1 MPQTELF
8 RLLQQSHSNLG
19 EIDVLGSIGLLREF
33 RVVKGSEGKQRDE
46 AGVLKAVIVLNKLS
60 GLFESDGEVSLRKLG
75 VSLHHK
81 QIDSKQ
87 FAVLMRAV
95 LLVLFALL
103 DAADEVRLEIEEAGL
118 VVEQLQ
124 GLGGAEVFGLEVED
138 FFLFGEGG
146 LGEVVPALE
155 VKRELAVGLDYL

>member
-1 MPQTELF
+1 
-8 RLLQQSHSNLG
+8 
-19 EIDVLGSIGLLREF
+19 
-33 RVVKGSEGKQRDE
+33 
-46 AGVLKAVIVLNKLS
+46 
-60 GLFESDGEVSLRKLG
+60 
-75 VSLHHK
+75 
-81 QIDSKQ
+81 
-87 FAVLMRAV
+87 MRAV
-95 LLVLFALL
+95 LLVLLALL

-155 VKRELAVGLDYL
+155 VKRELAEGLDYL